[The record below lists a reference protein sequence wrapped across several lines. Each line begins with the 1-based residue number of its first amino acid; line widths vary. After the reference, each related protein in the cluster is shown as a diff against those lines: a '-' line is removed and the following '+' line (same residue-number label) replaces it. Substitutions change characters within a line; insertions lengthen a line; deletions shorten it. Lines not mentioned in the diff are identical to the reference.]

1 MSDESVPATEYA
13 VTAHVRPPA
22 AADAL
27 DDGQRDDVA
36 LVLKELLD
44 HVDSVVG
51 PDGSSILVDSCWAGV
66 FPGGAL
72 ILIAVHALS
81 LEAAEGGVR
90 AIVGEVLERSEVLSE
105 WTVKRC
111 EVSLNRHLVEAA
123 QRTAE
128 EGASTPD
135 EPAERVHGH
144 PSRTSGP
151 GYLVEDEEAWG
162 ERVAG
167 YARAIRAF
175 DAAAF
180 DPADEQRAALAAG
193 ALTVASTMFIDE
205 LIEDINTL
213 AEHGATVASSR
224 ECLLALGELP
234 WRLAAGYDGR
244 FARKFLVAAIM
255 VTGRLSASKGKRPAC
270 LGEALAL
277 HLVVRRAEQLL
288 LDHGRIDEEEQG
300 QVYADFEARV
310 LDGFDLASLY
320 PFGLGEHGGG
330 EDLIPRDLVDA
341 SLLSWFS
348 PVSQRRIHLFMADAE
363 EEDPGE

>member
-22 AADAL
+22 ATDVLDAE
-27 DDGQRDDVA
+27 QREDVA
-36 LVLKELLD
+36 LVLKEFLD
-44 HVDSVVG
+44 QVDSVVG
-51 PDGSSILVDSCWAGV
+51 PDGGMILVNSCWAGV
-66 FPGGAL
+66 YPRGAL
-72 ILIAVHALS
+72 ILIGVHALS

-128 EGASTPD
+128 DGASTPD
-135 EPAERVHGH
+135 ELAGRAYEH

-151 GYLVEDEEAWG
+151 GYLVEDEAAWA

-167 YARAIRAF
+167 YARTIRAF

-213 AEHGATVASSR
+213 AERGATVASSR

-234 WRLAAGYDGR
+234 WRLAAGYGGR

-255 VTGRLSASKGKRPAC
+255 VTGRLSASKWTRPAC
-270 LGEALAL
+270 LAEALAL

-288 LDHGRIDEEEQG
+288 LDHGHIDEEEQG
-300 QVYADFEARV
+300 QLYADFEARV
-310 LDGFDLASLY
+310 LDGFDLALLY
-320 PFGLGEHGGG
+320 PFGLGEYGGG

-341 SLLSWFS
+341 ALLSWFS
-348 PVSQRRIHLFMADAE
+348 PVSQRGIHLFMIDTE
-363 EEDPGE
+363 EENPEE